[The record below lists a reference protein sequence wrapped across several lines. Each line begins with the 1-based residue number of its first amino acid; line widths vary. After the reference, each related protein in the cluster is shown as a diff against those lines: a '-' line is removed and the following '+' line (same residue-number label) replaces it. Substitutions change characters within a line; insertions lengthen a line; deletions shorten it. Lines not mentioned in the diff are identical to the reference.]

1 MDEIFRKIYSFY
13 QNIPLKESVFFM
25 REHNHFAQ
33 LITKDDLIPEIG
45 RHRHIWQHN
54 LLLMLSFG
62 AYVSMKTR
70 RQHNSQQT
78 YFLY

>member
-1 MDEIFRKIYSFY
+1 MGENFRKIYSFY

-45 RHRHIWQHN
+45 RP
-54 LLLMLSFG
+54 
-62 AYVSMKTR
+62 
-70 RQHNSQQT
+70 
-78 YFLY
+78 